1 MRILNFKIKFLY
13 IIVSIYTILSV
24 YLQINNVTGYYATI
38 INPICWLLIASY
50 ATYLLSTIKT
60 RIKDKLGK
68 TQTVLIIVMIYLI
81 IYYLLG
87 LFFGYARSPY
97 SHKIYMIFINIWA
110 YLSIIIFQEV
120 TRSAMIVS
128 TKLRWYWY
136 VITIILFTLIEL
148 SFYGFFNHFVDMETA
163 FEYSCSVLLPALARN
178 ILLTYLMAVGGVG
191 CNLCYRIPITFA
203 SLLVPVFPDLEWFW
217 TSLIEL
223 LLVLVTFIQINY
235 LHDKKESRLSTRSI
249 RKEKLIKK
257 LPLLITVTIFVCFV
271 AGIFHY
277 MPVAIMSNS
286 MANLIVRGD
295 VVVIE
300 KLSTEDKKNLKVN
313 DIIAYQLDGSRVVH
327 RIIKIEE
334 NDNEMKITTKG
345 DNNSNAD
352 IKKVSLEQVQGKVLI
367 KVPKIGY
374 PAVLLSELFDKNKP
388 DVEQGN

>member
-1 MRILNFKIKFLY
+1 MRILNSKMILLY
-13 IIVSIYTILSV
+13 VIVSIYTVLGIYMQL
-24 YLQINNVTGYYATI
+24 NNISYYTTI
-38 INPICWLLIASY
+38 INPICWLLIAGY
-50 ATYLLSTIKT
+50 ATYILTTVKT
-60 RIKDKLGK
+60 RIKDRINK
-68 TQTVLIIVMIYLI
+68 TQTVLIFIMIYLI

-97 SHKIYMIFINIWA
+97 SHKIYMILLNMWA
-110 YLSIIIFQEV
+110 YISIIVFQEI
-120 TRSAMIVS
+120 TRSAMIPS
-128 TKLRWYWY
+128 TKLKWYWY
-136 VITIILFTLIEL
+136 VITAILFTLIEI
-148 SFYGFFNHFVDMETA
+148 SFYLFYNNFIDMETA

-178 ILLTYLMAVGGVG
+178 VLFTYLIAIGGVG

-223 LLVLVTFIQINY
+223 LLVLVIFIQINY
-235 LHDKKESRLSTRSI
+235 LHDKKESRLSKRSI

-257 LPLLITVTIFVCFV
+257 VPLLACVTIFVSFV

-286 MANLIVRGD
+286 MAGLIVRGD

-300 KLSTEDKKNLKVN
+300 KLSDLDKENLEVN

-327 RIIKIEE
+327 RIIKIKRNGSEV
-334 NDNEMKITTKG
+334 KITTQG
-345 DNNSNAD
+345 DNNNAPD
-352 IKKVSLEQVQGKVLI
+352 VKEVSLEQVQGKVLI

-374 PAVLLSELFDKNKP
+374 PAVLLNELFEKSKP
-388 DVEQGN
+388 DVEQGS